1 MNPENN
7 LTPTSKICR
16 QPRRN
21 GKYTLFV
28 NVRITPKGTK
38 PQYKRI
44 SFGYEGEQETT
55 ARVEA
60 WLKNQDGQQGDDAPM
75 VETVSSAPSI
85 ALLCREFMDFARQ
98 DYPPTSQEPNH
109 FFYVLKPFVE
119 RYGAQTIQSFSLA
132 QLEQYR
138 ADMIAS
144 GRLCRKEIN
153 ARIRRI
159 LRVFKFGAR
168 RRLVPIELNQELH
181 LIESIRRGRLGTR
194 DNPRVRSAPLQDV
207 IATLPYVS
215 SPVAAMIKLQ
225 LYTGARPGE
234 IRMMRAED
242 LDTSGNIWHYTL
254 ATDKTARFRDPD
266 DKRVISLHAEAQ
278 AVIKP
283 FLRPSGYLF
292 RPADAMA
299 ERRARDA
306 AARKTRVQ
314 PSQIAR
320 HENAVLYPKEMLNDY
335 YTQDAYRRC
344 IKRACERA
352 GVPAWH
358 PYQLRH
364 TAATAIQRAY
374 GIETA
379 RSVLG
384 HVAISTTEIYLDKR
398 TEDADKLAE
407 IQPFRGVF

>member
-1 MNPENN
+1 MDRQNN
-7 LTPTSKICR
+7 LTPQPKICR

-21 GKYTLFV
+21 GKYTLFASIRV
-28 NVRITPKGTK
+28 TPLGEKPKYRRI
-38 PQYKRI
+38 Y
-44 SFGYEGEQETT
+44 FGEEGRPETT
-55 ARVEA
+55 AAVDA
-60 WLKNQDGQQGDDAPM
+60 FLQNQDSQQLEPR
-75 VETVSSAPSI
+75 ETVVNAPSI
-85 ALLCREFMDFARQ
+85 ALLCREFMSFARQ

-109 FFYVLKPFVE
+109 FFTVLRPFVD
-119 RYGAQTIQSFSLA
+119 RFGAQTIESFSLT
-132 QLEQYR
+132 QLEDYR
-138 ADMIAS
+138 ADLITS
-144 GRLCRKEIN
+144 GRLCRREIN
-153 ARIRRI
+153 ARIQRI

-194 DNPRVRSAPLQDV
+194 DNPRVRSVQLADV
-207 IATLPYVS
+207 IATLPFLP
-215 SPVAAMIKLQ
+215 SPVAAMVKLQ

-242 LDTSGNIWHYTL
+242 LDTSGPIWHYTL

-278 AVIKP
+278 AVIRP
-283 FLRPSGYLF
+283 FLRPAGYLF
-292 RPADAMA
+292 TPADSVA

-320 HENAVLYPKEMLNDY
+320 HERTVMYPKELLNDY

-344 IKRACERA
+344 ITRACERA
-352 GVPAWH
+352 GVAPWH

-374 GIETA
+374 GIEIA

-384 HVAISTTEIYLDKR
+384 HVASSTTEIYIDKR
-398 TEDADKLAE
+398 KEDADKLAE
-407 IQPFRGVF
+407 IQPFKGIF